1 MSCQLRYESSVR
13 MWSWNF
19 KSELWLIQCYYFLLH
34 MTPTKVITLCILKH
48 IGPQKLQCVLGRCNI
63 GFRREIVRVE
73 RYFNKWSMFQNRQAL
88 EDMLWLPKKLVLK
101 GKVLPWKKIVN
112 SHFFFFQKASSNYYA
127 VSSLRAEIA
136 WFYQCILNC

>member
-1 MSCQLRYESSVR
+1 
-13 MWSWNF
+13 
-19 KSELWLIQCYYFLLH
+19 
-34 MTPTKVITLCILKH
+34 
-48 IGPQKLQCVLGRCNI
+48 
-63 GFRREIVRVE
+63 
-73 RYFNKWSMFQNRQAL
+73 MFQNRQAL

-136 WFYQCILNC
+136 